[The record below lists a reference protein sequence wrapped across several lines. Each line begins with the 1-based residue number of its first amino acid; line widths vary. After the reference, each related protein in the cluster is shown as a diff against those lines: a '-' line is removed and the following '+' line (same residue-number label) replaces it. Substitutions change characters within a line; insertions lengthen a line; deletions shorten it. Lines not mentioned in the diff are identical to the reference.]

1 MLLTT
6 SLGSGIF
13 ENGRK
18 RKLAKNIY
26 SNSDFGWIYGLLI
39 GILHLMSM
47 IIRELQEFVSFGLRG
62 QEFIQQQ
69 VVSFANGHHEERE
82 EGLKNNHQINQI
94 NQIIIAPA
102 IRFIWFIW

>member
-6 SLGSGIF
+6 SLGSGSF

-47 IIRELQEFVSFGLRG
+47 IIRELSEFMVLDFWG
-62 QEFIQQQ
+62 QKFIQQQ
-69 VVSFANGHHEERE
+69 
-82 EGLKNNHQINQI
+82 
-94 NQIIIAPA
+94 IIILPTDSTKNTN
-102 IRFIWFIW
+102 F

>member
-26 SNSDFGWIYGLLI
+26 SSSGFQWIFGLLI
-39 GILHLMSM
+39 GIYDVMSM
-47 IIRELQEFVSFGLRG
+47 IIRELREFVVLDFWG
-62 QEFIQQQ
+62 QKFIQQQ
-69 VVSFANGHHEERE
+69 IVILSTDSTKGTNY
-82 EGLKNNHQINQI
+82 
-94 NQIIIAPA
+94 
-102 IRFIWFIW
+102 

>member
-6 SLGSGIF
+6 SLGSGSF

-47 IIRELQEFVSFGLRG
+47 IIRELREFVVLDFGG
-62 QEFIQQQ
+62 TK
-69 VVSFANGHHEERE
+69 VYS
-82 EGLKNNHQINQI
+82 
-94 NQIIIAPA
+94 
-102 IRFIWFIW
+102 

>member
-1 MLLTT
+1 MLLTS
-6 SLGSGIF
+6 SLGSGSF

-47 IIRELQEFVSFGLRG
+47 IIRELREFAVLDSGDRSLFN
-62 QEFIQQQ
+62 
-69 VVSFANGHHEERE
+69 NG
-82 EGLKNNHQINQI
+82 
-94 NQIIIAPA
+94 
-102 IRFIWFIW
+102 

>member
-6 SLGSGIF
+6 SLGSGSF

-47 IIRELQEFVSFGLRG
+47 IIRELREVVVLDFGG
-62 QEFIQQQ
+62 TK
-69 VVSFANGHHEERE
+69 VYS
-82 EGLKNNHQINQI
+82 
-94 NQIIIAPA
+94 
-102 IRFIWFIW
+102 

>member
-6 SLGSGIF
+6 SLGSGSF

-39 GILHLMSM
+39 GLLHLMSM
-47 IIRELQEFVSFGLRG
+47 IIRELREFVVLDFGG
-62 QEFIQQQ
+62 TK
-69 VVSFANGHHEERE
+69 VYS
-82 EGLKNNHQINQI
+82 
-94 NQIIIAPA
+94 
-102 IRFIWFIW
+102 